1 MKLDYKCNENRNNA
15 VQEMPPKREASRSP
29 SPCDD
34 SDSDLFPLPHTD
46 EARYVPAGFTRPPE
60 GFLLNSAGD
69 LVLLYGGRH
78 HSISSQ
84 QQAPVNDLIS
94 FHSDVT
100 PDMLLSEA
108 IGLASRVKHDLLAC
122 RYMECFDQVQHS
134 ELRRA
139 ENAAQALNRARISLT
154 RVVTSLLA
162 IEYCL
167 IERTTGLVGQ
177 VAEDRAEQFAQ
188 RRRSPRRRRV

>member
-1 MKLDYKCNENRNNA
+1 LY
-15 VQEMPPKREASRSP
+15 
-29 SPCDD
+29 
-34 SDSDLFPLPHTD
+34 PLPEAD

-60 GFLLNSAGD
+60 GFLLNADGN

-78 HSISSQ
+78 HSITVQ
-84 QQAPVNDLIS
+84 QQAPVNDLIA

-100 PDMLLSEA
+100 PDMLLSGA
-108 IGLASRVKHDLLAC
+108 IGLASRLKHDLLAS
-122 RYMECFDQVQHS
+122 RYMECFDQMQHT

-139 ENAAQALNRARISLT
+139 ENAAQALKRARISLT

-167 IERTTGLVGQ
+167 IERTTGLIDQ
-177 VAEDRAEQFAQ
+177 VAEDRAELFAQ